1 MEYKF
6 FSLGAI
12 LAGLAV
18 ATGAFGAHGLE
29 KIVSAE
35 QLVTWEKA
43 VKYQMYHALGLFII
57 AWALTQW
64 PEQASTLINAGWAFI
79 IGVALFSGSLYFLVL
94 TGSLKLGPVS
104 LALVT
109 PAGGVAFV
117 LGWYWLMMAAIRA
130 GKM

>member
-1 MEYKF
+1 MENKVF
-6 FSLGAI
+6 ALGAI

-29 KIVSAE
+29 KMVSAE

-43 VKYQMYHALGLFII
+43 VKYQMYHAFGLLVI

-64 PEQASTLINAGWAFI
+64 PEQANLLVNAVWAFI
-79 IGVALFSGSLYFLVL
+79 VGILFFSGSLYILVL
-94 TGSLKLGPVS
+94 TGSLKIGFLN
-104 LALVT
+104 LAYIT

-117 LGWYWLMMAAIRA
+117 LGWFWMMQAALRA